1 MSTIFPSSTEINK
14 IILADAVG
22 QKWRA
27 YIFVDHAL
35 IGNHSKYFNIYI
47 ALRDIGL
54 LTTCKPHLKIMDHK
68 RIFPFHPTRTTTMY
82 LFKYQISCYLV

>member
-14 IILADAVG
+14 ISRWVG

-68 RIFPFHPTRTTTMY
+68 RIFRFIQQEQQQCIY
-82 LFKYQISCYLV
+82 LNTKYLAI